1 MDYTQKIKE
10 IKALIVMSE
19 YTAEQV
25 ANRLGVSPSNFSR
38 SLRNMTIKYVDVL
51 KILEFLKKDF
61 KIQ

>member
-25 ANRLGVSPSNFSR
+25 ANHLGVSPSNFSR